1 MFKKTGIFL
10 IMIMTIL
17 LVACNKEEAD
27 QTTTDNK
34 NSGSDKVENKVI
46 DIYNNEKE
54 KIGTAELSEVA
65 KGVVVEVEAKDLPAG
80 LHGFHFHEKGVCE
93 APTFESAGG
102 HFNPTDAKHGTEHED
117 GPHAGDLPNLE
128 VNDDGTV
135 KVTVNADNVSLSD
148 NDDASLVDSDG
159 TALIIHEKPDD
170 GKTQP
175 TGDAGDRIACGVIE

>member
-17 LVACNKEEAD
+17 LVACNKEESD
-27 QTTTDNK
+27 QTKNDDK
-34 NSGSDKVENKVI
+34 NSGSDKMENKVI

-54 KIGTAELSEVA
+54 KIGTAELSEEA
-65 KGVVVEVEAKDLPAG
+65 KGVVVELEAKDLPAG
-80 LHGFHFHEKGVCE
+80 SHGFHFHEKGVCD

-102 HFNPTDAKHGTEHED
+102 HFNPTDAKHGTAHED
-117 GPHAGDLPNLE
+117 GPHAGDLPNLD

-135 KVTVNADNVSLSD
+135 KVTVNAENVSLSD
-148 NDDASLVDSDG
+148 NDDVSLVDSDG